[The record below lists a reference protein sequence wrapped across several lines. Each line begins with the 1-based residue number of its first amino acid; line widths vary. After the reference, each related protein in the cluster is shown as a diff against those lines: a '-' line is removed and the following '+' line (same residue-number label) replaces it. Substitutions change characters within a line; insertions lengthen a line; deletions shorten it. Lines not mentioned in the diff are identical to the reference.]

1 MEDAAGKIIV
11 LSGGVGGAKLVSGLS
26 RVMPAENLAVF
37 ANVGDDFD
45 YLGLRICPDLDSI
58 TYALAGLNDVD
69 RGWGRTG
76 ETWNFMA
83 ALGELAQEDWFNLG
97 DRDLALHVTRT
108 HWLANG
114 LSLSEVT
121 AKICAALSIRVGVY
135 PISDHPVATMIET
148 DRGRLS
154 FQEYFVRNR
163 CLPAV
168 NGFAFD
174 GIDGARLNRAL
185 LALLDDDALA
195 GVVIA
200 PSNPYMSIDPILGV
214 GGLADRL
221 RSLRVPVI
229 AVSPIVGGH
238 ALKGPLAKTM
248 DELGIPKSAAS
259 IASHYSAIID
269 GLIIDEVD
277 RDLLPEIE
285 RIGISARTERSVMR
299 TDSDKENLARAC
311 LDFIDELRRE
321 KMP

>member
-1 MEDAAGKIIV
+1 MAAAAGKIIV

-26 RVMPAENLAVF
+26 RVLPAENLAVF

-45 YLGLRICPDLDSI
+45 HLGLRICPDLDSI
-58 TYALAGLNDVD
+58 TYALAGLNDAD
-69 RGWGRTG
+69 RGWGRKG
-76 ETWNFMA
+76 ETWSFMS

-108 HWLANG
+108 HWLAQG

-121 AKICAALSIRVGVY
+121 AKICAALSVRVGVY
-135 PISDHPVATMIET
+135 PVSDHRVATMIDT
-148 DRGRLS
+148 DGGRLS

-174 GIDGARLNRAL
+174 GIDAAPLNDAL

-200 PSNPYMSIDPILGV
+200 PSNPYMSVDPILGV
-214 GGLADRL
+214 GGLAERL
-221 RSLRVPVI
+221 RSHRAPVI
-229 AVSPIVGGH
+229 AVSPIVGGQ
-238 ALKGPLAKTM
+238 ALKGPLAKAM
-248 DELGIPKSAAS
+248 DELGVPKSAAS
-259 IASHYSAIID
+259 IARHYSAVID
-269 GLIIDEVD
+269 GLIIDEID

-285 RIGISARTERSVMR
+285 RIGIRARAQRAVMR
-299 TDSDKENLARAC
+299 SDSDRENLARAC
-311 LDFIDELRRE
+311 LGLIDELRRE
-321 KMP
+321 QMS